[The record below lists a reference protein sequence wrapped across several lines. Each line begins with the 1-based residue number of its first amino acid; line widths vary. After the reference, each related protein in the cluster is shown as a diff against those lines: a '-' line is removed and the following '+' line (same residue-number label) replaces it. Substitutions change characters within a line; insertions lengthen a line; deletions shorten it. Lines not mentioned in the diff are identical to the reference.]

1 MGIKENIFLHKPV
14 LLDEIIGFILPKS
27 DGIYLDATVGSGGH
41 AERILEDAS
50 PSGRLIGIDIDP
62 LMLEIARKRLSRFGE
77 RCLLVEANYTQLKEI
92 LHMNL
97 INKVD
102 GIIFDIGVSTEHF
115 KDPRRGFSFARN
127 GPLDMRFSPNIRI
140 KAEEIINRWKPL
152 DLINILYKYGEERRA
167 KSIVKYIIE
176 ERKRKR
182 ISTTGEL
189 AELVVRAIGAKKTG
203 RIHPATKT
211 FQALRIAVN
220 DELNNLGTTLP
231 VAIDMLK
238 HGGRICVI
246 SFHSLEDRV
255 VKQTFRFLSGSKIQL
270 ITKKPIIPTRKEI
283 VNNPRARSAKLRVAE
298 RIYD

>member
-1 MGIKENIFLHKPV
+1 MNEEFQHKPV
-14 LLDEIIGFILPKS
+14 LLDEIIGFILPKPG
-27 DGIYLDATVGSGGH
+27 GIYLDATVGSGGH

-62 LMLEIARKRLSRFGE
+62 VMLEIARKRLSRFGE

-115 KDPRRGFSFARN
+115 KDPKRGFSFTRN

-167 KSIVKYIIE
+167 KSIVKHIIE

-189 AELVVRAIGAKKTG
+189 AELVVRAIGAKRTG
-203 RIHPATKT
+203 RIHPATRT

-220 DELNNLGTTLP
+220 DELNNLETTLP

-255 VKQTFRFLSGSKIQL
+255 VKQTFRFLSGSKIQQ
-270 ITKKPIIPTRKEI
+270 ITKKPIIPTREEI